1 MVEPK
6 TATASSSPKP
16 ADVSAPA
23 NPRAWIVTG
32 MLTIVIAF
40 GGFGTWAALASLDS
54 AAIAPG
60 VVVVESDRK
69 SIQHLEGGL
78 VREILVRDGDI
89 VARGDLLIRLENTQ
103 SKAIYD
109 IVRGELDA
117 ARAEVARLVAER
129 DGQEEI
135 TFSDELLARSD
146 VPKVGEALQG
156 QRHLFAA
163 RRTSLEGQVAIL
175 EQSVA
180 QFREEI
186 TGLKSEQAAREEQL
200 AILKDEL
207 RGLRKL
213 LKQGSVPRNEVLAYQ
228 RKIAALGGEKGRF
241 MANVSRAEQ
250 GIGEAK
256 LRISQLEKSTR
267 EEVVEKMREVQGR
280 IFGLEERLVAA
291 EDVLGRTEIRAP
303 TAGVVMGMQVHTTG
317 GVVTPAQE
325 ILQVVPVGDR
335 LVIEAQINPID
346 IDDVAVGQQATVRLT
361 AFKLRSTPI
370 IVGIL
375 VNISADRLVDEYSG
389 TPYYLARIEV
399 SKEELQTLGDLVLQ
413 PGMPV
418 EALIKTGARTALGY
432 MLSPLTDNL
441 ARAFKEK

>member
-1 MVEPK
+1 M
-6 TATASSSPKP
+6 
-16 ADVSAPA
+16 
-23 NPRAWIVTG
+23 TG
-32 MLTIVIAF
+32 MLTIAIAF

-78 VREILVRDGDI
+78 VREILVRDGD
-89 VARGDLLIRLENTQ
+89 VVERDDLLIRLENTQ
-103 SKAIYD
+103 AKAVYD

-117 ARAEVARLVAER
+117 ARAEVARLIAER

-135 TFSDELLARSD
+135 AFPDELLARAH
-146 VPKVGEALQG
+146 VRKVGEALQG
-156 QRHLFAA
+156 QRHLFIA
-163 RRTSLEGQVAIL
+163 RRTSLQGQVAIL
-175 EQSVA
+175 EQSIA
-180 QFREEI
+180 QFRDEI
-186 TGLKSEQAAREEQL
+186 EGLKSEQAAREKQL
-200 AILKDEL
+200 EILTDEIG
-207 RGLRKL
+207 GLRKL
-213 LKQGSVPRNEVLAYQ
+213 LKQGSVPRNEVLAYE
-228 RKIAALGGEKGRF
+228 RKIAELGGERGRF

-250 GIGEAK
+250 GIGEAQ
-256 LRISQLEKSTR
+256 LRIAQVEKSVR
-267 EEVVEKMREVQGR
+267 EEVVGKLHEVQAR
-280 IFGLEERLVAA
+280 IFGLEKRLVAA
-291 EDVLGRTEIRAP
+291 EDVLGRTEVRAP
-303 TAGVVMGMQVHTTG
+303 TAGVVMGMRVHTTG
-317 GVVTPAQE
+317 GVVAPAQE
-325 ILQVVPVGDR
+325 ILQVVPSGDR

-370 IVGIL
+370 IVGTL
-375 VNISADRLVDEYSG
+375 VNVSADRLVDEHSG

-399 SKEELQTLGDLVLQ
+399 PKVQLATLGDLALQ

-432 MLSPLTDNL
+432 MLSPLTDNM